1 MKKYIGYSIL
11 ALALSAG
18 FTSCGSDFLDNDPH
32 QQVDTDKAI
41 TSAAELASALN
52 GIYYQMG
59 RSQFV
64 GRNLIAT
71 GDVAS
76 DNSNHSGKTSH
87 FYNIFNFAIN
97 ENNAYLS
104 DMWETGY
111 KIVDFSTRA
120 ILAGNKILAGEYG
133 SISDAD
139 KAEVY
144 SQLGQAYGLKAY
156 ATFMMANVYA
166 LPYNSANA
174 NAKGMVLVNE
184 PIKPFEK
191 VSRASLQETYDFVLD
206 NITKARECY
215 ALSEVNLEK
224 WDDKQFSMSPIAL
237 EALSA
242 RVSLYMQN
250 YDGAVKS
257 AVQAIKLN
265 GGELEYNIDKYFGLY
280 GTNEANKEDIFVIAK
295 AANDNLSA
303 NSLNTLWSNYG
314 VHYSKELL
322 GLYQNDT
329 IKLET
334 KDSVI
339 IDIRLPMIT
348 AVNEKTGGLAGG
360 KYRGMKT
367 NAAVSNI
374 PVFRLPEM
382 YLILAEAKLAK
393 GDIAGAQEALL
404 VVAKRNPTIEEV
416 SDLPATKDD
425 LLAFIIDER
434 RRELYQ
440 EGHRLFDARRLGL
453 DMKVTNG
460 TQVLDAEKFVFPIP
474 NKEINSGM
482 GVEQNEGWSQN
493 LPTEL

>member
-52 GIYYQMG
+52 GIYYQLG

-97 ENNAYLS
+97 ENNSYLS

-120 ILAGNKILAGEYG
+120 ILAGNKILAGEFG
-133 SISDAD
+133 AISEAD

-144 SQLGQAYGLKAY
+144 TQLGQAYGLKAY

-174 NAKGMVLVNE
+174 NAKGLVLVNE

-215 ALSEVNLEK
+215 AQNDVESPNGFYMSVAAVEALAARVNLYMENFDQAASAAQK
-224 WDDKQFSMSPIAL
+224 SIDLKEGAL
-237 EALSA
+237 IYDAAKYAALFDATDINS
-242 RVSLYMQN
+242 
-250 YDGAVKS
+250 
-257 AVQAIKLN
+257 
-265 GGELEYNIDKYFGLY
+265 
-280 GTNEANKEDIFVIAK
+280 EDIFVVGK

-314 VHYSKELL
+314 VSYSSELSKLYFSDSILVDDKKELV
-322 GLYQNDT
+322 
-329 IKLET
+329 E
-334 KDSVI
+334 
-339 IDIRLPMIT
+339 DIRLPL
-348 AVNEKTGGLAGG
+348 VKTTGG
-360 KYRGMKT
+360 KYKGLPN

-404 VVAKRNPTIEEV
+404 VVAKRNPAIEEV
-416 SDLPATKDD
+416 SDLPATKDA

-460 TQVLDAEKFVFPIP
+460 TQLLDAAKFVFPIP
-474 NKEINSGM
+474 NTEINSGM

>member
-120 ILAGNKILAGEYG
+120 ILAGNKILNGEFG
-133 SISDAD
+133 PVSEAD

-174 NAKGMVLVNE
+174 STKGMVLVNE

-215 ALSEVNLEK
+215 AQNDVESPNGYYMSSAAIEALAARVNL
-224 WDDKQFSMSPIAL
+224 
-237 EALSA
+237 
-242 RVSLYMQN
+242 YMAN
-250 YDGAVKS
+250 YDQAASAAQKSIDLKEGALIYD
-257 AVQAIKLN
+257 AA
-265 GGELEYNIDKYFGLY
+265 KYAALF
-280 GTNEANKEDIFVIAK
+280 EATDINSEDIFVVGK

-314 VHYSKELL
+314 VSYSAELNK
-322 GLYQNDT
+322 LYYTDT
-329 IKLET
+329 IKVDDKKVVVE
-334 KDSVI
+334 
-339 IDIRLPMIT
+339 DIRLPL
-348 AVNEKTGGLAGG
+348 VKTTGG
-360 KYRGMKT
+360 KYKGLPN

-404 VVAKRNPTIEEV
+404 VVAKRNPAIEEV
-416 SDLPATKDD
+416 SDLPATKDE
-425 LLAFIIDER
+425 LLTFIIEER

-460 TQVLDAEKFVFPIP
+460 TQLLDAEKFVFPIP

>member
-64 GRNLIAT
+64 GRNLVAT

-120 ILAGNKILAGEYG
+120 ILAGNKILAGDFG
-133 SISDAD
+133 AVSDAD

-174 NAKGMVLVNE
+174 NTKGLVLVNE

-215 ALSEVNLEK
+215 AQNGVESPNGFYMSSAAVEALAARVNL
-224 WDDKQFSMSPIAL
+224 
-237 EALSA
+237 
-242 RVSLYMQN
+242 YMEN
-250 YDGAVKS
+250 YDQAVSAAQKSIDLKEGALIYD
-257 AVQAIKLN
+257 AA
-265 GGELEYNIDKYFGLY
+265 KYAALFDA
-280 GTNEANKEDIFVIAK
+280 TDINSEDIFVVGK

-314 VHYSKELL
+314 VSYSSELSK
-322 GLYQNDT
+322 LYYTDT
-329 IKLET
+329 IKVDDKKVVVE
-334 KDSVI
+334 
-339 IDIRLPMIT
+339 DIRLPL
-348 AVNEKTGGLAGG
+348 VKTTGG
-360 KYRGMKT
+360 KYKGLPN

-393 GDIAGAQEALL
+393 GDIAAAQEALL
-404 VVAKRNPTIEEV
+404 VVAKRNPAIEEV
-416 SDLPATKDD
+416 SDLPATKDE

-453 DMKVTNG
+453 DMKVSNG
-460 TQVLDAEKFVFPIP
+460 TQLLDSEKFVFPIP

-482 GVEQNEGWSQN
+482 GVEQNESWSQY

>member
-120 ILAGNKILAGEYG
+120 ILAGNKILNGEFG
-133 SISDAD
+133 PVSEAD

-156 ATFMMANVYA
+156 ATFMMANIYA

-174 NAKGMVLVNE
+174 STKGMVLVNE

-215 ALSEVNLEK
+215 AQNDVESPNGYYMSSAAIEALAARVNL
-224 WDDKQFSMSPIAL
+224 
-237 EALSA
+237 
-242 RVSLYMQN
+242 YMAN
-250 YDGAVKS
+250 YDQAASAAQKSIDLKEGALIYD
-257 AVQAIKLN
+257 AA
-265 GGELEYNIDKYFGLY
+265 KYAALF
-280 GTNEANKEDIFVIAK
+280 EATDINSEDIFVVGK

-314 VHYSKELL
+314 VSYSAELNK
-322 GLYQNDT
+322 LYYTDT
-329 IKLET
+329 IKVDDKKVVVE
-334 KDSVI
+334 
-339 IDIRLPMIT
+339 DIRLPL
-348 AVNEKTGGLAGG
+348 VKTTGG
-360 KYRGMKT
+360 KYKGLPN

-404 VVAKRNPTIEEV
+404 VVAKRNPAIEEV
-416 SDLPATKDD
+416 SDLPATKDE
-425 LLAFIIDER
+425 LLTFIIEER

-460 TQVLDAEKFVFPIP
+460 TQLLDAEKFVFPIP

>member
-174 NAKGMVLVNE
+174 NTKGMVLVNE

-215 ALSEVNLEK
+215 AQKEVASPNGYYMSSAAVEALAARVNLYMENFDQAASAAQK
-224 WDDKQFSMSPIAL
+224 SIDLKEGAL
-237 EALSA
+237 IYDAAKYVALYEATDINS
-242 RVSLYMQN
+242 
-250 YDGAVKS
+250 
-257 AVQAIKLN
+257 
-265 GGELEYNIDKYFGLY
+265 
-280 GTNEANKEDIFVIAK
+280 EDIFVVGK

-314 VHYSKELL
+314 VSYSSELNNL
-322 GLYQNDT
+322 FYTDT
-329 IKLET
+329 IKVDDKKVVVE
-334 KDSVI
+334 
-339 IDIRLPMIT
+339 DIRLPL
-348 AVNEKTGGLAGG
+348 VKTTGG
-360 KYRGMKT
+360 KYKGLPN

-404 VVAKRNPTIEEV
+404 VVAKRNPAIEEV

-460 TQVLDAEKFVFPIP
+460 TQLLDAEKFVFPIP

>member
-18 FTSCGSDFLDNDPH
+18 FTSCGSGFLDNDPH

-87 FYNIFNFAIN
+87 FNDIFNFAIN

-120 ILAGNKILAGEYG
+120 ILAGNKILSGDFG
-133 SISDAD
+133 PISEAD

-174 NAKGMVLVNE
+174 NAKGVVLVNE

-215 ALSEVNLEK
+215 AQNDVESPNGYY
-224 WDDKQFSMSPIAL
+224 MSSAAV
-237 EALSA
+237 EALAA
-242 RVSLYMQN
+242 RVNLYMQN
-250 YDGAVKS
+250 YDQAALAAQKSIDLKEGALIYD
-257 AVQAIKLN
+257 AA
-265 GGELEYNIDKYFGLY
+265 KYAALFDA
-280 GTNEANKEDIFVIAK
+280 TDINSEDIFVAGK

-314 VHYSKELL
+314 VSYSSSLNK
-322 GLYQNDT
+322 LYYTDT
-329 IKLET
+329 IVVDDKKVVVE
-334 KDSVI
+334 
-339 IDIRLPMIT
+339 DIRLPL
-348 AVNEKTGGLAGG
+348 VKTTGG
-360 KYRGMKT
+360 KYKGLPN

-416 SDLPATKDD
+416 SDLPATKDE

-460 TQVLDAEKFVFPIP
+460 TQLLDAEKFVFPIP

-482 GVEQNEGWSQN
+482 GVEQNENWSQN